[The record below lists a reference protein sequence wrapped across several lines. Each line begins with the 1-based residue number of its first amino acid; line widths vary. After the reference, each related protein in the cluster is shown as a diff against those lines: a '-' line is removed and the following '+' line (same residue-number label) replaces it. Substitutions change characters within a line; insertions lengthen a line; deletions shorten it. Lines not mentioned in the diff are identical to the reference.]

1 MPDKILLKVICEQ
14 FDASAALQ
22 GVNAVRGD
30 ISAVVEHKLM
40 YPYFQFTARCKV
52 PTLAGR
58 KELTVSC
65 LVDGVNGHGAT
76 ADHFS
81 VDEIMLP
88 EDSRL
93 QLCISHDEATK
104 IAQRTVTHQL
114 GKKLKMIAPFD
125 VALESTGLVYRS
137 FWIVRIGDK
146 RVMIDSV
153 TGAMHPL
160 AASAA

>member
-1 MPDKILLKVICEQ
+1 MANKVSLKIIREQ
-14 FDASAALQ
+14 IDASAAVQ
-22 GVNAVRGD
+22 GINSVRGD
-30 ISAVVEHKLM
+30 IKGVVEQKLV

-52 PTLAGR
+52 PTVVGK
-58 KELTVSC
+58 KEVTIAC
-65 LVDGVNGHGAT
+65 MVDGVNGHGAT

-81 VDEIMLP
+81 VEEIMVP

-93 QLCISHDEATK
+93 QLGISHDEATK
-104 IAQRTVTHQL
+104 IAQRTVMHQL
-114 GKKLKMIAPFD
+114 AKKLKMIAPFE

-137 FWIVRIGDK
+137 FWIVRVCDK

-160 AASAA
+160 VASAA